1 MNLFKSMCGNC
12 GFSPHCDA
20 EKGSMNTKKNMNYPR
35 VKEKKS
41 FRQKSRKAN
50 QVLTSAA

>member
-20 EKGSMNTKKNMNYPR
+20 ENGSMNTKKTPMNYPG
-35 VKEKKS
+35 VKEKKVS
-41 FRQKSRKAN
+41 DRRAEKLIKF
-50 QVLTSAA
+50 

>member
-20 EKGSMNTKKNMNYPR
+20 ENGSMNTKKPHELSR
-35 VKEKKS
+35 SKRKKKVSDRRAEKLIK
-41 FRQKSRKAN
+41 F
-50 QVLTSAA
+50 